1 MMTIDE
7 SVLADLRR
15 KLAEAEAKV
24 KSNATTIGQLVS
36 IIDNADK
43 NREALG
49 DACRICGARARTIM
63 GGKKVRDHNE
73 GCPIASVLRRHGR
86 D

>member
-7 SVLADLRR
+7 SVLTDLRR

-24 KSNATTIGQLVS
+24 KRSEGVIGNLVS
-36 IIDNADK
+36 IIDAADK

-49 DACRICGARARTIM
+49 DACRICGARARTITN
-63 GGKKVRDHNE
+63 GKKVRDHNE
-73 GCPIASVLRRHGR
+73 GCAIASVLRRHGR